1 MREQRSGRLSSRLVQ
16 RSWIS
21 RMAADGRLSQ
31 ELDRPET
38 PLALVL
44 HVIVGNHGTY

>member
-1 MREQRSGRLSSRLVQ
+1 MREHRGGKLPVRLVQ
-16 RSWIS
+16 HAWI
-21 RMAADGRLSQ
+21 RLVLAGGRLSQ